1 MVMKFYLLI
10 TFIMLIT
17 AYKHELYFRVMKY
30 YYSCRKPIALH
41 SVDEERTSN
50 IQPSYSQRR
59 RERKLLQEQ
68 TVTAKSNLKSSTENL
83 YLSKPSNE
91 NAPSI
96 GIFFF

>member
-1 MVMKFYLLI
+1 
-10 TFIMLIT
+10 MLTT

-30 YYSCRKPIALH
+30 YSSSYRTPIARH
-41 SVDEERTSN
+41 SVDKDEEHTSN
-50 IQPSYSQRR
+50 VQPSYSQRR